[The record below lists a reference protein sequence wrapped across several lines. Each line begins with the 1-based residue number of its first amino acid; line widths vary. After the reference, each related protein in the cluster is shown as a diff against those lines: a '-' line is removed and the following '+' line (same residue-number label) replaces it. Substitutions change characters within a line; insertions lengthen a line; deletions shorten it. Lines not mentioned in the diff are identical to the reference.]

1 VTYRPDLAAYFAR
14 IGYAGPTAP
23 TVATLDALALA
34 HVSAIPF
41 ENLDVLL
48 GRGVDLD
55 PAAVEA
61 KLIGA
66 RRGGYCF
73 EQNSLLLHVLAAL
86 GFAVRPLSARV
97 RIDRARDF
105 TPARTHVF
113 VRVDTDDGPYLCDV
127 GIGAWSL
134 TSSLRLTLDVEQA
147 TAHEPRRLVAD
158 GRWDGLE
165 RRGTEARLFH
175 QIKLGEAWRDVCE
188 FTLEEMPEIDRIVG
202 NWYTSQHPALALPR
216 STDRGAGHADRA
228 PDPGRS
234 GVDPTEQGRHRGHHR
249 ARHLGRAEG
258 GPGGAVRPGG
268 AGRPAAGDPRP
279 GRAHLSADHGAGSQR
294 TSSLSLATAATSRP
308 SETRTKA
315 SRRARPTRRATARC
329 PPSGLQA

>member
-202 NWYTSQHPALALPR
+202 NWYTSQHPR
-216 STDRGAGHADRA
+216 SHFRDRLIAARATPTGRLTLVDRVLTR
-228 PDPGRS
+228 RS
-234 GVDPTEQGRHRGHHR
+234 KDG
-249 ARHLGRAEG
+249 
-258 GPGGAVRPGG
+258 
-268 AGRPAAGDPRP
+268 
-279 GRAHLSADHGAGSQR
+279 
-294 TSSLSLATAATSRP
+294 TAATT
-308 SETRTKA
+308 ELATWA
-315 SRRARPTRRATARC
+315 ELRAVLAEQFGLEVPADLRLAT
-329 PPSGLQA
+329 PGLAGLT

>member
-1 VTYRPDLAAYFAR
+1 MTYRPDLAAYLAR
-14 IGYAGPTAP
+14 IGHAGPTPP
-23 TVATLDALALA
+23 TVDTLHALTHA
-34 HVSAIPF
+34 HVSTIPF
-41 ENLDVLL
+41 ENADVLL
-48 GRGVDLD
+48 DRGIDLD

-66 RRGGYCF
+66 GRGGYCF
-73 EQNSLLLHVLAAL
+73 EHNSLLLHVLLAL
-86 GFAVRPLSARV
+86 GFAARPISARV
-97 RIDRARDF
+97 RIGRAREF

-165 RRGTEARLFH
+165 RRGPEARLFH

-202 NWYTSQHPALALPR
+202 NWYTSQHPR
-216 STDRGAGHADRA
+216 SHFRDRLIAARATPTGRLTLVDRVLTR
-228 PDPGRS
+228 RS
-234 GVDPTEQGRHRGHHR
+234 KDG
-249 ARHLGRAEG
+249 
-258 GPGGAVRPGG
+258 
-268 AGRPAAGDPRP
+268 
-279 GRAHLSADHGAGSQR
+279 
-294 TSSLSLATAATSRP
+294 TAATT
-308 SETRTKA
+308 ELATWA
-315 SRRARPTRRATARC
+315 ELRAVLAEQFGLEVPADLRLAT
-329 PPSGLQA
+329 PGLAGLT

>member
-165 RRGTEARLFH
+165 RRGPEARLFH
-175 QIKLGEAWRDVCE
+175 QIKLAEAWRDVCE

-202 NWYTSQHPALALPR
+202 NWYTSQHPR
-216 STDRGAGHADRA
+216 SHFRDRLIAARATPTGRLTLVDRVLT
-228 PDPGRS
+228 R
-234 GVDPTEQGRHRGHHR
+234 
-249 ARHLGRAEG
+249 
-258 GPGGAVRPGG
+258 
-268 AGRPAAGDPRP
+268 
-279 GRAHLSADHGAGSQR
+279 R
-294 TSSLSLATAATSRP
+294 TKDGTAATT
-308 SETRTKA
+308 ELATWA
-315 SRRARPTRRATARC
+315 ELRAVLAEQFGLEVPADLRLAT
-329 PPSGLQA
+329 PGLAGLT

>member
-1 VTYRPDLAAYFAR
+1 MTYRPDLAAYFAR

-55 PAAVEA
+55 PGAVEA

-165 RRGTEARLFH
+165 RRGPEARLFH

-202 NWYTSQHPALALPR
+202 NWYTSQHPR
-216 STDRGAGHADRA
+216 SHFRDRLIAARATPTGRLTLVDRVLTR
-228 PDPGRS
+228 RS
-234 GVDPTEQGRHRGHHR
+234 KDG
-249 ARHLGRAEG
+249 
-258 GPGGAVRPGG
+258 
-268 AGRPAAGDPRP
+268 
-279 GRAHLSADHGAGSQR
+279 
-294 TSSLSLATAATSRP
+294 TAATT
-308 SETRTKA
+308 ELATWA
-315 SRRARPTRRATARC
+315 ELRAVLAEQFGLEVPADLRLAT
-329 PPSGLQA
+329 PGLAGLT

>member
-202 NWYTSQHPALALPR
+202 NWYTSQHPR
-216 STDRGAGHADRA
+216 SHFRDRLIAARATPTGRLTLVDRVLTR
-228 PDPGRS
+228 RS
-234 GVDPTEQGRHRGHHR
+234 KDG
-249 ARHLGRAEG
+249 
-258 GPGGAVRPGG
+258 
-268 AGRPAAGDPRP
+268 
-279 GRAHLSADHGAGSQR
+279 
-294 TSSLSLATAATSRP
+294 TAATT
-308 SETRTKA
+308 ELATWA
-315 SRRARPTRRATARC
+315 ELRAVLAEQFGLAVPADLRLAT
-329 PPSGLQA
+329 PGLAGLT